1 MRNRRALWA
10 LAAAA
15 VAFALVAASGIGL
28 SASVARAQSS
38 DSSVKL
44 TWANPASAYAK
55 YQPTR
60 DQTSKHY
67 DDFAKLTV
75 SVDQT
80 RDLVD
85 QTVTVSITGMPGQT
99 QTVKTPGGALFEFGS
114 SFVQAMQCW
123 GDPLAADFYK
133 NCEWGAFQYESKS
146 APSVLIGA
154 EAGVGNANG
163 RGTTY
168 TKSYFS
174 KPGEL
179 DVPFRAVDGKVYS
192 SGATDSVS
200 RDAPILD
207 VFNAANTNERTIP
220 VDAQGSASFEFET
233 QSASSQPYLGCGNAS
248 SATGDQC
255 WLVVVP
261 RGNHNSTSRQ
271 YCSTDLTSFP
281 AAQQG
286 SPINPNCDYW
296 SNRVVVPLTFRN
308 TTESCASGGNE
319 IAVGGTEL
327 AQGAFTSWQKSLC
340 RTKKEAFAF
349 TSSADQLAREQ
360 LVTGQANAVFT
371 MRPITSDYVSNA
383 LDSEAVTNAKI
394 AYAPMA
400 VASVGVAYVANSGGT
415 TYTNLRLTPRLI
427 AKLITNSYGLVSG
440 LGRTVSVGGVGM
452 YYKIDPSV
460 YQLPASAWQ
469 SPVDALRHDPE
480 FLQTNPG
487 VNLTGSGTLVLV
499 GPNASD
505 AIAQLWRYLQAD
517 DKARAFLSGQA
528 DNVLDGDGGNAGM
541 TINPYYLPKGYAAAK
556 VPTMTLQKLKNAQGI
571 EMPTLVP
578 ARDNDGSYKWTKV
591 GQTDAEGKPACLCDA
606 PVDTLSQSDQT
617 LMPRLLDTEKQPRY
631 DMSQVVP
638 YAASYAAA
646 ASQVFG
652 VNTGSKITWE
662 PNASLPNGG
671 TYRSDGQQRW
681 TEAFIGGFTTS
692 SEAARLALP
701 MAALQVPNK
710 EETFVVP
717 DRTAMDA
724 AVAARAA
731 SSVTGFSMVPDAE
744 ALPQNA
750 YPMTALV
757 YLAVNRATPLAQRRA
772 YADLITAA
780 TSDQGQTNGMSIGQ
794 LPEGYA
800 PLSQAL
806 RKEAAKAAASLRVA
820 DPATSSPTPSDG
832 TGTQPSTQPATVPPP
847 AQPSTNTSATPVAFP
862 SETATPTPD
871 VATDGPPTAIY
882 GGVLVASVLGLAA
895 GPFLLRRKRLGP

>member
-1 MRNRRALWA
+1 MKAKATRWA
-10 LAAAA
+10 LAVMLALGATGGA
-15 VAFALVAASGIGL
+15 GVTATVAQAQ
-28 SASVARAQSS
+28 SASSAVTVS
-38 DSSVKL
+38 
-44 TWANPASAYAK
+44 WANPGSAVAG
-55 YQPTR
+55 YQPKR
-60 DQTSKHY
+60 DTASKHY
-67 DDFAKLTV
+67 DDFKNLKV

-85 QTVTVSITGMPGQT
+85 QTVTVDITGMPGQT
-99 QTVKTPGGALFEFGS
+99 QTVKTPGGAMFEFGTN
-114 SFVQAMQCW
+114 FVQAMQCW
-123 GDPLAADFYK
+123 GDPHAADFFK
-133 NCEWGAFQYESKS
+133 NCEWGAFEYESKS

-154 EAGVGNANG
+154 ETGVGNANG

-192 SGATDSVS
+192 SGATDSIS

-207 VFNAANTNERTIP
+207 VFNAANTNERTVG
-220 VDAQGSASFEFET
+220 VDAKGSVSFEFET
-233 QSASSQPYLGCGNAS
+233 QSASSQPYLGCGNPS

-261 RGNHNSTSRQ
+261 RGTHNSATRQ
-271 YCSTDLTSFP
+271 YCSTDLTAFP

-286 SPINPNCDYW
+286 SPVNPNCDYW
-296 SNRVVVPLTFRN
+296 NNRVVVPLNFRN
-308 TTESCASGGNE
+308 TSESCASGGNE

-360 LVTGQANAVFT
+360 LITGQANAVFT
-371 MRPITSDYVSNA
+371 MRPVTKAYVSSSVA
-383 LDSEAVTNAKI
+383 PESVAKAKI

-427 AKLITNSYGLVSG
+427 AKLVTNSYGLVSG

-452 YYKIDPSV
+452 STKVDPSV
-460 YQLPASAWQ
+460 YELPASAWQ

-480 FLQTNPG
+480 FLKANPG
-487 VNLTGSGTLVLV
+487 VELTGSGTLVLV

-517 DKARAFLSGQA
+517 DKARAFLSGKA
-528 DNVLDGDGGNAGM
+528 DNVLDGDEGNAGM

-556 VPTMTLQKLKNAQGI
+556 VPTMVLSNLKNAQGI
-571 EMPTLVP
+571 VMPTLVP
-578 ARDNDGSYKWTKV
+578 ARDSKGNYTWTKV
-591 GQTDAEGKPACLCDA
+591 GQTDAEGKPLCLCDA

-617 LMPRLLDTEKQPRY
+617 LMPRLLDTEQQPRY

-638 YAASYAAA
+638 YAAGYAAA

-681 TEAFIGGFTTS
+681 TEAFISGFTTS

-701 MAALQVPNK
+701 MAALQVPNQAK
-710 EETFVVP
+710 TFVSP
-717 DRTAMDA
+717 QRTAMDA
-724 AVAARAA
+724 AVAARV
-731 SSVTGFSMVPDAE
+731 SSTVSGFAMVPSAD
-744 ALPQNA
+744 ALPDDA
-750 YPMTALV
+750 YPMTGLV
-757 YLAVNRATPLAQRRA
+757 YLAVNRAAPQTQRRA
-772 YADLITAA
+772 YADLIDAA
-780 TSDQGQTNGMSIGQ
+780 TSTQGQTNGMSIGQ

-800 PLSQAL
+800 PLPKAL
-806 RKEAAKAAASLRVA
+806 RQSAATVADSLRVA
-820 DPATSSPTPSDG
+820 DPSGSSSAPGAGSGSQPSG
-832 TGTQPSTQPATVPPP
+832 QPSTVAPPSSATQPSNA
-847 AQPSTNTSATPVAFP
+847 AAAPVSFP
-862 SETATPTPD
+862 SQSITPTPD
-871 VATDGPPTAIY
+871 VTSDGPPTAVF

-895 GPFLLRRKRLGP
+895 GPFLLRRKRLGL